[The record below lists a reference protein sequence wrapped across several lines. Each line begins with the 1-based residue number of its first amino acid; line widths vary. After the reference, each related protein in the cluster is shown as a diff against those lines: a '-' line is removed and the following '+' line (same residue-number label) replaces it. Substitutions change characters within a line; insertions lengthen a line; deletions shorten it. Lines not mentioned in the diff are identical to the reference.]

1 VRGLIVK
8 KSNLFAAL
16 TLSAILLFSL
26 SASAFAATNRYEA
39 EKANLIGTP
48 KATDSKIASGGKY
61 IGDNNNVASDAV
73 EFTVNVPADGTYQLL
88 IGYGTKNDGA
98 ADTILANGTKVTD
111 LSFPATNEWL
121 FMETAVEGIAKQDVK
136 LTAGD
141 NKIRFVPNKGS
152 VNLDYIDVVAPTAAA
167 AAATTAATN
176 PKTGDVG
183 VLPYLALLVAASI
196 GLFFFRKELNFKKK

>member
-1 VRGLIVK
+1 VK
-8 KSNLFAAL
+8 KSNLFTAL
-16 TLSAILLFSL
+16 TLSATLLFAL
-26 SASAFAATNRYEA
+26 STTAFAATNRYEA
-39 EKANLIGTP
+39 ESANLIGTP
-48 KATDSKIASGGKY
+48 KTTDSKIASGGKY
-61 IGDNNNVASDAV
+61 VGDNNNVASDAV

-111 LSFPATNEWL
+111 FTFPATNEWL
-121 FMETAVEGIAKQDVK
+121 FMDTAKEGIAKQDVK

-152 VNLDYIDVVAPTAAA
+152 VNLDYIDVVAPAAAKATAAPA
-167 AAATTAATN
+167 SSN

-183 VLPYLALLVAASI
+183 VLPYIALLGIAFM
-196 GLFFFRKELNFKKK
+196 GLFFFRKELNFKRK